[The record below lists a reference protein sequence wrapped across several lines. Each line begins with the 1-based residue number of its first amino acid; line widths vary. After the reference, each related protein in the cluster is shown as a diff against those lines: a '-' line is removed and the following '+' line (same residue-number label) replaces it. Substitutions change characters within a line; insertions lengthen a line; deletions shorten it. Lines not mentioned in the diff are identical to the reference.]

1 VSENTLSENIASE
14 NIAGAGRSA
23 SAGRE
28 DLAAFQARAASW
40 LADNMPLR
48 AGQEVRRAHDAEEV
62 NRRERSNQRKLFDG
76 GFAGICYPREY
87 GGQGLPFGYQQAF
100 NRVSTAYDIPWALN
114 FPTLSICAPTVL
126 ELGTQAQKLDHL
138 PRVLRGEEYI
148 CQFFSE
154 PSGGSD
160 LASARTRATRD
171 GDTFVIN
178 GSKIWSSSA
187 FVADYGFLLART
199 NWEIPKHRG
208 LTMFLIKTTLPGITI
223 NRIREVDGTGH
234 FCEVFFDDVVIAA
247 DTLIGHENGGW
258 AVASAQLAYER
269 TAMGGGSRYASGLGF
284 SRRARHV
291 GASLIELARSTR
303 QLDDTRVRELI
314 GEAHAIAKVQEQL
327 IRRVSDA
334 TARGQLPSA
343 ASTIL
348 RISHAQTEWRT
359 DDIGLEIAGT
369 AGVIGADP
377 PSGPGQYG
385 QAYLRRQAV
394 SIGGGTTEM
403 ARNVMSERLL
413 GMPREFAADREVPF
427 SQVRSG
433 R

>member
-1 VSENTLSENIASE
+1 MSSGQTV
-14 NIAGAGRSA
+14 
-23 SAGRE
+23 SAGIE
-28 DLAAFQARAASW
+28 DLESFLSRAAAW
-40 LADNMPLR
+40 LAGNMPLR
-48 AGQEVRRAHDAEEV
+48 ADQEVRASGHAEEI
-62 NRRERSNQRKLFDG
+62 NRRERLNQRTLFDG
-76 GFAGICYPREY
+76 GFAGICYPKAY

-100 NRVSTAYDIPWALN
+100 NQISTAYDIPWSLN

-126 ELGTQAQKLDHL
+126 ELGTEAQKLEHL

-187 FVADYGFLLART
+187 FLADYGFLLART
-199 NWEIPKHRG
+199 NWDIPKHRG
-208 LTMFLIKTTLPGITI
+208 LTMFLVKTTLPGITI

-234 FCEVFFDDVVIAA
+234 FCEVFFDDVVIPA
-247 DTLIGHENGGW
+247 DSMIGQENGGW

-269 TAMGGGSRYASGLGF
+269 VAMGGGSRYASGLGF
-284 SRRARHV
+284 NRRPRRV
-291 GASLIELARSTR
+291 GEGLLELARNTR
-303 QLDDTRVRELI
+303 QLDDTVVRELI
-314 GEAHAIAKVQEQL
+314 GEAHAIHKVQEQL
-327 IRRVSDA
+327 VQRISGA
-334 TARGQLPSA
+334 TASGQLPAA

-348 RISHAQTEWRT
+348 RVNHAQTEWRI
-359 DDIGLEIAGT
+359 DDIGLEIAGN
-369 AGVIGADP
+369 AGVIGTDP
-377 PSGPGQYG
+377 GSGPGQYG

-413 GMPREFAADREVPF
+413 GMPREFAADREMPF